1 MVGTGGALGAEEERR
16 KKLQEYLAAKG
27 KLKCQNPKPY
37 LRDQNN
43 RLNLPPSKS
52 TTRPEKDA
60 AQRSLSNVVLPCP
73 VPKARGPLPQSKPS
87 NVPPSQR
94 APPPFL
100 GKGPTAR
107 CRPSKPGPKQLAG
120 NTAPSQLGVRTK
132 DPAAGKQPG
141 RPGPPPGTR
150 EVRRSVQPK
159 RVSRGR
165 AEPRNAKPAPRRE
178 DRPRAHSPKGS
189 GKENPPSSVAE
200 RKQEPDSRACLQPK
214 ASASH
219 AGRSGLGLKQAL
231 VRDWK
236 TSRILRDQSN
246 RRSVSRPQ
254 ALASSG
260 KPRRPANVG
269 SERPGSGVS
278 RSATV
283 TGQKKNPSDGRPGP
297 PCERKSTARGNL
309 CNADVEKVTRI
320 LGAKSRRSVSRA
332 GVTPAA
338 QVPYVSLTTSTAK
351 REGWPNPASPEA
363 TGPPL
368 NPTTGTKGAENDR
381 RRKLEEWKQSK
392 GKTYKRPPM
401 GFPAKKRTLEN
412 LNHSFWKK
420 MEEEEEEKRAQ
431 LELVEKINNVLGECL
446 KLIEGGSQTQELLA
460 ILSGIPEAEK
470 FAKFWVCKAKL
481 LARQGPFDVIGL
493 YEAAVQSGAVPIQE
507 LQEVIFDI
515 LKNTNRETEDA
526 GPPAR
531 SETAAETTSQE
542 PRLLP
547 TREGPPVLATP
558 QTVPRCRVNN
568 PMSSIKLHVTP
579 IPRRMTE
586 RAAPTH
592 DLKLLTPVRRSLRIE
607 QALFRYP
614 EMLKDHDTVVASL
627 DELAEVDDVDLLIY
641 RKNEAL
647 PEDVG
652 LNVFGL

>member
-1 MVGTGGALGAEEERR
+1 MVGAEEERR
-16 KKLQEYLAAKG
+16 KRLQEYLAAKG

-37 LRDQNN
+37 LREQTN
-43 RLNLPPSKS
+43 RLNPPPSKS
-52 TTRPEKDA
+52 TTRPKKDA
-60 AQRSLSNVVLPCP
+60 AQRSLSNMVLPCP
-73 VPKARGPLPQSKPS
+73 VPKARGFLPQSKPS

-94 APPPFL
+94 APAPFL

-141 RPGPPPGTR
+141 RPGPLPGTR

-159 RVSRGR
+159 GVSQGR
-165 AEPRNAKPAPRRE
+165 AEPKNAKPAPRRE
-178 DRPRAHSPKGS
+178 DYSRANSSKGS

-200 RKQEPDSRACLQPK
+200 TKQEPDAHTRLQPK

-219 AGRSGLGLKQAL
+219 ARRSGLGPKQAL
-231 VRDWK
+231 ARDWK

-254 ALASSG
+254 ALAPSG
-260 KPRRPANVG
+260 KPQRPANAG
-269 SERPGSGVS
+269 SDWPGGEVS
-278 RSATV
+278 RAAAV

-297 PCERKSTARGNL
+297 PREIKSAAGGNEQ
-309 CNADVEKVTRI
+309 NADVEKVTRI
-320 LGAKSRRSVSRA
+320 WGAKSRRSVSRA
-332 GVTPAA
+332 WATPAA
-338 QVPYVSLTTSTAK
+338 QVPCVSLATSTAK
-351 REGWPNPASPEA
+351 GKGWPDPASSEA

-368 NPTTGTKGAENDR
+368 NPTTSTKGAENNR

-431 LELVEKINNVLGECL
+431 LELVGKINNVLSECL
-446 KLIEGGSQTQELLA
+446 KLIEVGSQTQELLA
-460 ILSGIPEAEK
+460 ILSGIPAAEK

-481 LARQGPFDVIGL
+481 LARQGPFDVVGL

-515 LKNTNRETEDA
+515 LKNTNRETEDT
-526 GPPAR
+526 GPSAP
-531 SETAAETTSQE
+531 SETAAKTTSQE
-542 PRLLP
+542 PSLLP
-547 TREGPPVLATP
+547 TREGPRGLATP
-558 QTVPRCRVNN
+558 QTAPWCRVNN

-607 QALFRYP
+607 RALFRYP

-652 LNVFGL
+652 LNMFGL

>member
-1 MVGTGGALGAEEERR
+1 LGGSGQSSSSCNKERR

-283 TGQKKNPSDGRPGP
+283 TGQKVIWRVNPIMMSVVTIVLKLEEIKNGKMKYDFKTALKMGRAEVLTYRGLVDWKGESVPGWV
-297 PCERKSTARGNL
+297 RGKAKGL
-309 CNADVEKVTRI
+309 D
-320 LGAKSRRSVSRA
+320 LGEVKDAQSQRMRA
-332 GVTPAA
+332 GKKQCYLKAA
-338 QVPYVSLTTSTAK
+338 EGSRLRVVESIGLGEVERERRKEKPNCRVGVERRAGGEEGKTAAETWVLTASLPSLASKMAPKVAPTAPLSYACQGHPGN
-351 REGWPNPASPEA
+351 REAASFLIRP
-363 TGPPL
+363 
-368 NPTTGTKGAENDR
+368 

-515 LKNTNRETEDA
+515 LKNTNRETE
-526 GPPAR
+526 G
-531 SETAAETTSQE
+531 
-542 PRLLP
+542 
-547 TREGPPVLATP
+547 
-558 QTVPRCRVNN
+558 
-568 PMSSIKLHVTP
+568 
-579 IPRRMTE
+579 
-586 RAAPTH
+586 
-592 DLKLLTPVRRSLRIE
+592 
-607 QALFRYP
+607 
-614 EMLKDHDTVVASL
+614 
-627 DELAEVDDVDLLIY
+627 
-641 RKNEAL
+641 
-647 PEDVG
+647 
-652 LNVFGL
+652 